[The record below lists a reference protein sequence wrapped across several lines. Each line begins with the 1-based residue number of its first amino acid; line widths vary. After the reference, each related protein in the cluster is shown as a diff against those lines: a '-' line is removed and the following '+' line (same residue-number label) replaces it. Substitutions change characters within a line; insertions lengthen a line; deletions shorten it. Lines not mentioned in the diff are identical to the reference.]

1 MPKIK
6 SPETFAPNQILT
18 ASALQNH
25 VDGAIPLPGFISEQ
39 TAIQTGIL
47 SSSDTV
53 LVHDVSIN
61 ELRKATV
68 ANILNTGNQ
77 ITTNAIVGT
86 ATNNISITP
95 ASGGVIALNANV
107 TASGNVSVS
116 GNHNVAGKFSA
127 EGTSAMKIPVG
138 TTSERPG
145 TPIIGDIRYNTTDT
159 RAEVYNGTEWK
170 GLGSNPFEATG
181 GTVTTGNGWKVHT
194 FTTSGNFVVGNEDGQ
209 VEILVVGGGGS
220 GGDGNINNVAGGG
233 GGAVV
238 YQRQYSC
245 TKNTTI
251 SVTVGAG
258 GSNGNGGTSSFGTVT
273 ASGGNKGYYPSGGT
287 SGNGNAGGSFQG
299 GGLPGG
305 GGGGAGGTGSTP
317 SGYHPHLPG
326 VGISSQISGTNVMY
340 GCGGGGGM
348 WSFSTGTPNTTNFAD
363 GRLFP
368 GCAGVVWYNSAGT
381 RTAITPAANTGN
393 GGQGNGNLASS
404 DGAAGVVI
412 VRYRIPAA

>member
-6 SPETFAPNQILT
+6 SPETFVPNTVLT
-18 ASALQNH
+18 AAANQNH
-25 VDGAIPLPGFISEQ
+25 VDGAYPLPGFISEH
-39 TAIQTGIL
+39 ADIGNGNL
-47 SSSDTV
+47 VSADSFLV
-53 LVHDVSIN
+53 LDVSVS
-61 ELRKATV
+61 ELRKVTV
-68 ANILNTGNQ
+68 EQLFGAGSPVFTNSITGTSGNLVITPFTGQTISLAGNTSVTG
-77 ITTNAIVGT
+77 TFSVSST
-86 ATNNISITP
+86 ATIDGKLT
-95 ASGGVIALNANV
+95 LN
-107 TASGNVSVS
+107 
-116 GNHNVAGKFSA
+116 
-127 EGTSAMKIPVG
+127 GTGAFKIPVG
-138 TTSERPG
+138 TTTERPG
-145 TPIIGDIRYNTTDT
+145 SPVTGDIRYNTTDEK
-159 RAEVYNGTEWK
+159 AEVWNGTVWK

-194 FTTSGNFVVGNEDGQ
+194 FTSSGNFVVGNEDGQ

-258 GSNGNGGTSSFGTVT
+258 GSNGNGGTSSFGAVT
-273 ASGGNKGYYPSGGT
+273 ASGGSKGYYPSGGT
-287 SGNGNAGGSFQG
+287 SGNGNAGGGFQG

-305 GGGGAGGTGSTP
+305 GGGGAGGNGSTP

-363 GRLFP
+363 GRLFS
-368 GCAGVVWYNSAGT
+368 GCAGVVWNNSAAT

-412 VRYRIPAA
+412 VRYRIP